1 MNEPSLSYDSAAG
14 TPGGDSL
21 QAAKASALRAAEELR
36 AAAAQKAAELRGA
49 AEAQAGRLKA
59 AAGQRVHDLGERADE
74 FREIAGET
82 LGQARAQCEEFMV
95 EAEKLAREKPRQ
107 ALLTAFGLGLLV
119 GLLLKR

>member
-1 MNEPSLSYDSAAG
+1 MNETSPSHDSATG
-14 TPGGDSL
+14 TPAPI

-36 AAAAQKAAELRGA
+36 SAAAQKAAELRDA
-49 AEAQAGRLKA
+49 AEAQADRIKS

-74 FREIAGET
+74 FRHIAGEG
-82 LGQARAQCEEFMV
+82 LGQVRAQCEEFMT